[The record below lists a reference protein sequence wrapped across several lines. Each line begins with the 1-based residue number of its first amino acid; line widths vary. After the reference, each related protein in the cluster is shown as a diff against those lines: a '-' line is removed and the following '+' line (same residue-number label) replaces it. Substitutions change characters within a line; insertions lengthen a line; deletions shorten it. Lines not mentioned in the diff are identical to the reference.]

1 MHEPGM
7 KNQGVIQD
15 EEEVEL
21 AWAESRPTSMASHW
35 NQDAEGECLL
45 RPGKWECA
53 LNVMESG
60 FLHQYRRAWPGSAY
74 QLNQDPGS
82 GHGHHTT
89 SDKRL
94 FTLISNLGLIWSDHV
109 QRWLLPTEALLCQHF
124 PVLPYFH
131 DKKDLLT
138 VFHVPNPSRHGRR
151 VGAQVGNSMHVG
163 IMALLQLHSLCE
175 IRRAK
180 VPDLFRNIRLAR
192 TGCAFELVLF
202 VLSESCQS

>member
-94 FTLISNLGLIWSDHV
+94 FTLISNLGLVRCWEGSRLTGTVMIN
-109 QRWLLPTEALLCQHF
+109 QRARPNGIGWLCKTI
-124 PVLPYFH
+124 Y
-131 DKKDLLT
+131 
-138 VFHVPNPSRHGRR
+138 
-151 VGAQVGNSMHVG
+151 
-163 IMALLQLHSLCE
+163 
-175 IRRAK
+175 
-180 VPDLFRNIRLAR
+180 NI
-192 TGCAFELVLF
+192 
-202 VLSESCQS
+202 